1 MHFLPTLRLR
11 ASEEAELLGID
22 DAEMGEYAY
31 DYVGLEQEIQIEHE
45 LEGAGGPEAL
55 AGGREG
61 DHRHHHHQEK
71 VVDGDSA

>member
-1 MHFLPTLRLR
+1 MHFIPTLRMR

-31 DYVGLEQEIQIEHE
+31 DYVGLEQEIGHT
-45 LEGAGGPEAL
+45 LEMNGGLEAQ

-61 DHRHHHHQEK
+61 DHTHHHHAEK
-71 VVDGDSA
+71 NIDGDST